1 MRRVLALAALLAA
14 STGLAPAVAAPW
26 EPYPALQL
34 TTGADVW
41 SIPYAALEQFI
52 NEGTFSDQRLMQL
65 VIRSGWPEE
74 DLRVALAKPYSIDYL
89 ALSRFLNS
97 EAGEAFLVQQS
108 QAYNPLKA
116 SGKVGI
122 EALRYAIL
130 ENAKSGTLSAMGI
143 LKQLP
148 VPMAFNLSGPPIV
161 RCSSLPCDKPEQCRS
176 VLSWWIFLP
185 ACLQACL
192 LYTSPSPRD
201 KRQSR
206 MPSSA

>member
-1 MRRVLALAALLAA
+1 MRLVLALAALLAA
-14 STGLAPAVAAPW
+14 STGLAPAVAALG

-65 VIRSGWPEE
+65 VIRSGWPED
-74 DLRVALAKPYSIDYL
+74 DLRVALAKPYSVDYL

-108 QAYNPLKA
+108 LAYRPLK
-116 SGKVGI
+116 SGGTAGI

-185 ACLQACL
+185 ACLQAAA
-192 LYTSPSPRD
+192 
-201 KRQSR
+201 
-206 MPSSA
+206 MNG

>member
-14 STGLAPAVAAPW
+14 STATGLAPAMAAPQ

-65 VIRSGWPEE
+65 VIRSGWPEA
-74 DLRVALAKPYSIDYL
+74 DLRVALAKPYSVDYL

-97 EAGEAFLVQQS
+97 KAGEAFLVQQS
-108 QAYNPLKA
+108 QAYKPLKA

-130 ENAKSGTLSAMGI
+130 ENAKSGTISAMGI

-185 ACLQACL
+185 ACLQAAA
-192 LYTSPSPRD
+192 
-201 KRQSR
+201 
-206 MPSSA
+206 MNG

>member
-14 STGLAPAVAAPW
+14 STGLAPVVPAPR

-52 NEGTFSDQRLMQL
+52 YEGTFSDQRLMQL

-74 DLRVALAKPYSIDYL
+74 DLRVALAKPYSVDYL

-108 QAYNPLKA
+108 QAYRPLK
-116 SGKVGI
+116 SGGTVGI

-185 ACLQACL
+185 ACLQAAA
-192 LYTSPSPRD
+192 
-201 KRQSR
+201 
-206 MPSSA
+206 MNG

>member
-14 STGLAPAVAAPW
+14 STGLAPAIAAPQ
-26 EPYPALQL
+26 EPYPGLQL

-65 VIRSGWPEE
+65 VIRSGWPEA
-74 DLRVALAKPYSIDYL
+74 DLRVALAKPYSVDYL

-97 EAGEAFLVQQS
+97 KAGEAFLVQQS
-108 QAYNPLKA
+108 QAYKPLKA
-116 SGKVGI
+116 SGTVGI

-185 ACLQACL
+185 ACLQAAA
-192 LYTSPSPRD
+192 
-201 KRQSR
+201 
-206 MPSSA
+206 MNG

>member
-14 STGLAPAVAAPW
+14 STGLAPAIAAPQ

-74 DLRVALAKPYSIDYL
+74 DLRVALAKPYSVDYL

-108 QAYNPLKA
+108 QAYRPLK
-116 SGKVGI
+116 SGGTVGI

-161 RCSSLPCDKPEQCRS
+161 RCSSLPCDKTEQCRS

-185 ACLQACL
+185 ACLQAAA
-192 LYTSPSPRD
+192 
-201 KRQSR
+201 
-206 MPSSA
+206 MNG

>member
-1 MRRVLALAALLAA
+1 MAH
-14 STGLAPAVAAPW
+14 
-26 EPYPALQL
+26 
-34 TTGADVW
+34 
-41 SIPYAALEQFI
+41 
-52 NEGTFSDQRLMQL
+52 
-65 VIRSGWPEE
+65 
-74 DLRVALAKPYSIDYL
+74 AKPYSVDYL

-97 EAGEAFLVQQS
+97 EAGEAFLLQQS
-108 QAYNPLKA
+108 QAYRPLKS
-116 SGKVGI
+116 SGTAGI

-185 ACLQACL
+185 ACLQAAA
-192 LYTSPSPRD
+192 
-201 KRQSR
+201 
-206 MPSSA
+206 MNG

>member
-14 STGLAPAVAAPW
+14 STGLPPAMAAPQ
-26 EPYPALQL
+26 EPHPALQL

-52 NEGTFSDQRLMQL
+52 NEGTFSDKRLMQL

-74 DLRVALAKPYSIDYL
+74 DLRVALAKPYSVDYL

-108 QAYNPLKA
+108 QAYKPLKA

-148 VPMAFNLSGPPIV
+148 VPMAFNLSGSPIV

-185 ACLQACL
+185 ACLQAAA
-192 LYTSPSPRD
+192 
-201 KRQSR
+201 
-206 MPSSA
+206 MNG

>member
-1 MRRVLALAALLAA
+1 MCIRD
-14 STGLAPAVAAPW
+14 S
-26 EPYPALQL
+26 
-34 TTGADVW
+34 
-41 SIPYAALEQFI
+41 PYAALEQFI
-52 NEGTFSDQRLMQL
+52 KEGTFSDQRLMQL
-65 VIRSGWPEE
+65 VIRSGWPEA
-74 DLRVALAKPYSIDYL
+74 DLRVALAKPYSVDYL

-97 EAGEAFLVQQS
+97 KAGEAFLVQQS
-108 QAYNPLKA
+108 QAYKPLKA

-185 ACLQACL
+185 ACLQAAA
-192 LYTSPSPRD
+192 
-201 KRQSR
+201 
-206 MPSSA
+206 MNG

>member
-14 STGLAPAVAAPW
+14 STGLAPAVAAPR

-74 DLRVALAKPYSIDYL
+74 DLRVALAKPYSVDYL
-89 ALSRFLNS
+89 VLSRFLNS

-108 QAYNPLKA
+108 QAYKPLKA

-185 ACLQACL
+185 AFLQAAA
-192 LYTSPSPRD
+192 
-201 KRQSR
+201 
-206 MPSSA
+206 MNG